1 MCLFEHKNIKYY
13 TDADLR
19 SLRINERSPQC
30 QESNDAAY
38 VRRLRIKDKVFIFTQ
53 KIRHRRGSEQPAH
66 EIELS
71 RPHHASGISP
81 MSSKMIPQGVINK
94 TKATYTYEAL

>member
-1 MCLFEHKNIKYY
+1 MMCLFEHKNIKYY

-38 VRRLRIKDKVFIFTQ
+38 VRSLRIKDKVSIFAEEI
-53 KIRHRRGSEQPAH
+53 KKRHRRGSAQPAH
-66 EIELS
+66 QIELPS
-71 RPHHASGISP
+71 QQKSSGEAP
-81 MSSKMIPQGVINK
+81 TSSKMTPQGPSNM
-94 TKATYTYEAL
+94 TKIT